1 METRVDIRR
10 LYILPRFMSYPVVFT
25 SLCRCIPN
33 SAPPSYCLSFK
44 KKKKRIRHSKWKE
57 KVLKACY
64 SFISFFLFSLPVY
77 CCWTTLD
84 PSCVSCPLLL
94 SRDFW
99 NHNIWI
105 LFLFFR
111 IKIETSWK
119 KYEIFISHFFLFRL
133 LVCPGTIEKTCL
145 LLWSWRKQ
153 EEENAIN
160 FFLSFFF
167 VLGIEFSRH
176 ICWLWTGKNKNVV
189 FFRRRKGPR
198 LVCTNSID
206 SGLLLL
212 CVCVWRLA
220 LWSKRREQK
229 KRGER

>member
-25 SLCRCIPN
+25 SLCGCIPN

-64 SFISFFLFSLPVY
+64 SFISFFFFFIARIY

-145 LLWSWRKQ
+145 LLWSWRKRHQ
-153 EEENAIN
+153 L
-160 FFLSFFF
+160 LSFFF
-167 VLGIEFSRH
+167 VGDWILTSHLLTLDRKKQK
-176 ICWLWTGKNKNVV
+176 CSV
-189 FFRRRKGPR
+189 FQTTEGTPPC
-198 LVCTNSID
+198 LY
-206 SGLLLL
+206 
-212 CVCVWRLA
+212 
-220 LWSKRREQK
+220 
-229 KRGER
+229 